1 MHICGQ
7 VQKSLKRVRGST
19 SVQLVLS
26 ACFVL
31 PLVAGIYLSTG
42 TSRRSAHATQVS
54 RDLASMYAQG
64 VDFSQPANR
73 NIARQLLDRSDGQA
87 LLILTRIHN
96 VGPADCGSIP
106 VAQCSNNGYA
116 VITQRIV
123 IGDPQLRPSSLGA
136 PLSIDQTSGNVLSW
150 ATDASARVT
159 DSSVSLK
166 PGESAFAAEA
176 FITGPDEQ
184 TGVYSRTLL

>member
-1 MHICGQ
+1 M
-7 VQKSLKRVRGST
+7 KESFKRVRGST

-26 ACFVL
+26 ACFVV

-42 TSRRSAHATQVS
+42 TSRRSTRATQVS

-73 NIARQLLDRSDGQA
+73 NIARQLLDRSDGRA
-87 LLILTRIHN
+87 LLILTRIHS
-96 VGPADCGSIP
+96 VGPADCGNAP
-106 VAQCSNNGYA
+106 LVQCSNNGYA

-123 IGDPQLRPSSLGA
+123 IGDPQLRSSSLGA
-136 PLSIDQTSGNVLSW
+136 PLSIDQATGSVLSW

-159 DSSVSLK
+159 DSSVTLK

-184 TGVYSRTLL
+184 TGVYARTLL